1 MRFVEP
7 RLHVLQA
14 GDFIFEIQFLS
25 VAYKAQSLL
34 KRINSFLWDKQPR
47 LDRPTRDKYI
57 VQVALSNNG
66 HLHLIPV
73 HMPIMQT
80 VNQSGQI
87 SRKGYLAQ
95 KNGLVSKIHRHSVTG
110 PVISACNVIWGFDAV
125 FTVYKDRTVC
135 T

>member
-25 VAYKAQSLL
+25 VAYK
-34 KRINSFLWDKQPR
+34 PR